1 MKSILCLAVV
11 FSAAFV
17 SAGETLYFESATGGE
32 TTRVVLYLEGQEVS
46 GRQTWEIPD
55 THGTE
60 GSLKGRREDGG
71 ILRLVHRYTIEGSD
85 QAEEVVYKL
94 DERGLLLGEG
104 ELIED
109 RDGVLRLKD
118 PGKVKFTK
126 TLARVQVSEP
136 APGSPERKEI
146 MEAMR
151 GPISAYIGGRVRFT
165 GEVQTHGGWGIF
177 NGDVA
182 TEDGKAPVDPDA
194 AFALE
199 MDFLALLK
207 KDPEGRWQMLD
218 WGFSGDTGVSDEF
231 RAGYVSIPWVLLP

>member
-1 MKSILCLAVV
+1 MKSILGLGFLLSTFFA
-11 FSAAFV
+11 
-17 SAGETLYFESATGGE
+17 SAGETLYFESVTGNE
-32 TTRVVLYLEGQEVS
+32 TTRVVLYFEGKEVS
-46 GRQTWEIPD
+46 GMQTWEIPD
-55 THGTE
+55 THGTQ
-60 GSLKGRREDGG
+60 GSLKGRQEDGG

-85 QAEEVVYKL
+85 QAEEVIYKL
-94 DERGLLLGEG
+94 DERGLLIGEG
-104 ELIED
+104 ELAED
-109 RDGVLRLKD
+109 RDGVLRLMD

-126 TLARVQVSEP
+126 TLGRVQVSEP

-151 GPISAYIGGRVRFT
+151 GPISAYIGNRVQFT
-165 GEVQTHGGWGIF
+165 GEVQTYRGWGIF
-177 NGDVA
+177 SGDVA
-182 TEDGKAPVDPDA
+182 TADGKAPADPDA

-231 RAGYVSIPWVLLP
+231 RSAYGAVPWVLLP